1 MFRILIFLV
10 LSLLMAETAY
20 SRYDALMGND
30 GIPDLGNH
38 PSYLPYYPAMLL
50 PLFTVMLLVVLTP
63 ILGVVRAAD
72 LSLSI
77 FGGLFVHIS
86 LYYLVLLA
94 LMPHLRDRISARA
107 CALLWLIPNLFYLT
121 MQTTVSPPRPWLII
135 PLPGHGWTL
144 LLWVWLAGLVGVLA
158 FHIVQHLRFRHRILA
173 PAVPATEPLTRYIWE
188 EALKEAG
195 FRNPKYQLVISPEV
209 KTPLS
214 IGLLPRCT
222 RVVLPTRSYTREEL
236 YWVIRH
242 EVIHLARQDSWCKFF
257 LLFCTAICWFNPLMW
272 VAMRACA
279 QDLELSCDETVLL
292 FAHQSQ
298 RKEYAALLLNTAGD
312 ARGFTTCLSASS
324 TTLRRRLEQVLSP
337 AARSSGAV
345 VVGVLF
351 FLAAITCG
359 SVTLSYDTA
368 PAAQVLY
375 SAGDTAQYQADVIHL
390 SPPHA
395 QAENTPY
402 TLTDPQA
409 FHDYLSGLSLSRL
422 MGTYTLPETDCSF
435 FLEGLDNDFLIV
447 ISHQVMEVTELGYDS
462 STTYYHISQE
472 VDWDYLLSL
481 MEASPHSWT

>member
-10 LSLLMAETAY
+10 LSLLMAGTAY

-50 PLFTVMLLVVLTP
+50 LVVVTLCPVLLTP
-63 ILGVVRAAD
+63 FIGFARAAD
-72 LSLSI
+72 ITFSTY
-77 FGGLFVHIS
+77 GGLFLHVS

-94 LMPHLRDRISARA
+94 LMPLLRDRISART
-107 CALLWLIPNLFYLT
+107 CAMLWVIPNVLYLT
-121 MQTTVSPPRPWLII
+121 TYSTFTPPRPWLII

-144 LLWVWLAGLVGVLA
+144 LLWVWLVGLVGVLA
-158 FHIVQHLRFRHRILA
+158 VHIVQHLRFRRQILS
-173 PAVPATEPLTRYIWE
+173 PAVPATDPLTRYIWE

-242 EVIHLARQDSWCKFF
+242 EVIHLARQDSWNKFF
-257 LLFCTAICWFNPLMW
+257 LLFCTAICWFNPVMW

-312 ARGFTTCLSASS
+312 ARGFTTCLSASAA
-324 TTLRRRLEQVLSP
+324 TLRRRLERVLAP
-337 AARSSGAV
+337 AARSSGAIV
-345 VVGVLF
+345 AGVLF
-351 FLAAITCG
+351 FLLAI
-359 SVTLSYDTA
+359 SYGWMTVSYGTA

-375 SAGDTAQYQADVIHL
+375 SDQDTAQYHIKGIEVARLTDG
-390 SPPHA
+390 A
-395 QAENTPY
+395 QDLDYVP
-402 TLTDPQA
+402 TDPQA

-422 MGTYTLPETDCSF
+422 AGNYNFPDQDFSC
-435 FLEGLDNDFLIV
+435 FLFGPDNGKLIV
-447 ISHQVMEVTELGYDS
+447 ISHQVMEVTELGPGAAS
-462 STTYYHISQE
+462 TYYYLPQG
-472 VDWDYLLSL
+472 VDWDYLTSL
-481 MEASPHSWT
+481 LEVSPDSLA

>member
-1 MFRILIFLV
+1 
-10 LSLLMAETAY
+10 
-20 SRYDALMGND
+20 
-30 GIPDLGNH
+30 
-38 PSYLPYYPAMLL
+38 
-50 PLFTVMLLVVLTP
+50 
-63 ILGVVRAAD
+63 
-72 LSLSI
+72 
-77 FGGLFVHIS
+77 
-86 LYYLVLLA
+86 
-94 LMPHLRDRISARA
+94 
-107 CALLWLIPNLFYLT
+107 
-121 MQTTVSPPRPWLII
+121 
-135 PLPGHGWTL
+135 
-144 LLWVWLAGLVGVLA
+144 
-158 FHIVQHLRFRHRILA
+158 
-173 PAVPATEPLTRYIWE
+173 
-188 EALKEAG
+188 
-195 FRNPKYQLVISPEV
+195 
-209 KTPLS
+209 
-214 IGLLPRCT
+214 
-222 RVVLPTRSYTREEL
+222 
-236 YWVIRH
+236 
-242 EVIHLARQDSWCKFF
+242 
-257 LLFCTAICWFNPLMW
+257 MW

-312 ARGFTTCLSASS
+312 ARGFTTCLSASAA
-324 TTLRRRLEQVLSP
+324 TLRRRLEQVLSP

-375 SAGDTAQYQADVIHL
+375 SAGDTAQYQADGVHL

-402 TLTDPQA
+402 TLTAPQA

-435 FLEGLDNDFLIV
+435 FLEGPDNSKLIV
-447 ISHQVMEVTELGYDS
+447 ISHQVMEVTELGHDS
-462 STTYYHISQE
+462 YPTYYHISQE

>member
-1 MFRILIFLV
+1 MFRILIFLG
-10 LSLLMAETAY
+10 LSLLMAGTVY

-144 LLWVWLAGLVGVLA
+144 LLWVWLVGLVGVLA

-435 FLEGLDNDFLIV
+435 FLEGPDNEFLIV

-462 STTYYHISQE
+462 SPTYYHISQE

>member
-435 FLEGLDNDFLIV
+435 FLEGPDNDFLIV

-462 STTYYHISQE
+462 SPTYYHISQE

>member
-1 MFRILIFLV
+1 MLRIILISVMSLV
-10 LSLLMAETAY
+10 LTGVIYLRFDQQVGS
-20 SRYDALMGND
+20 D
-30 GIPDLGNH
+30 GIQSLNEAPT
-38 PSYLPYYPAMLL
+38 YAPYYSPVLL
-50 PLFTVMLLVVLTP
+50 PLLFLLSPIVFTPFLGLT
-63 ILGVVRAAD
+63 GAWEET
-72 LSLSI
+72 LSLCA
-77 FGGLFVHIS
+77 GLFLHVS

-94 LMPHLRDRISARA
+94 LRPVLGKRMTARTG
-107 CALLWLIPNLFYLT
+107 ALLWVIPNLLFFTLQKICQPSYPQL
-121 MQTTVSPPRPWLII
+121 VLYIPDPWPQLFV
-135 PLPGHGWTL
+135 G
-144 LLWVWLAGLVGVLA
+144 VWLTGMAGVLG
-158 FHIVQHLRFRHRILA
+158 FHIVQHLRFRRRILS
-173 PAVPATEPLTRYIWE
+173 PALPATDPLTRYIWE

-214 IGLLPRCT
+214 IGLIPRCT

-242 EVIHLARQDSWCKFF
+242 EIIHLSRQDSWNKFF
-257 LLFCTAICWFNPLMW
+257 LLFCTAICWFNPVMW
-272 VAMRACA
+272 VAMKTCA

-292 FAHQSQ
+292 FAHQPQ

-312 ARGFTTCLSASS
+312 ARGFTTCLSASAA
-324 TTLRRRLEQVLSP
+324 TLRRRLEQVLTP

-375 SAGDTAQYQADVIHL
+375 SAGDTAQYQADGVHL

-422 MGTYTLPETDCSF
+422 MGTYTLPEEDCSF
-435 FLEGLDNDFLIV
+435 FLEGPDNDFLIV
-447 ISHQVMEVTELGYDS
+447 ISHQVMEVTELGHDS
-462 STTYYHISQE
+462 YPTYYHISQE

>member
-1 MFRILIFLV
+1 MLRILIFLV
-10 LSLLMAETAY
+10 LSLLMAGTAY

-50 PLFTVMLLVVLTP
+50 LVMVTLCPVLLTP
-63 ILGVVRAAD
+63 FIGFARAAD
-72 LSLSI
+72 ITFSSY
-77 FGGLFVHIS
+77 GGLFLHVS

-94 LMPHLRDRISARA
+94 LMPHLRGRISART
-107 CALLWLIPNLFYLT
+107 CAMLWVIPNVLYLT
-121 MQTTVSPPRPWLII
+121 TYSSFTPPRPWLII

-158 FHIVQHLRFRHRILA
+158 VHIVQHLRFRRRILS
-173 PAVPATEPLTRYIWE
+173 PAVPATDPLTRYIWE

-242 EVIHLARQDSWCKFF
+242 EVIHLARQDSWSKFF

-272 VAMRACA
+272 VAMKRCA

-312 ARGFTTCLSASS
+312 ARGFTTCLSASAA
-324 TTLRRRLEQVLSP
+324 TLRRRLERVLAP
-337 AARSSGAV
+337 AARSSGAFLA
-345 VVGVLF
+345 GLLF
-351 FLAAITCG
+351 FLLAI
-359 SVTLSYDTA
+359 SYGWMTFSYGTA

-375 SAGDTAQYQADVIHL
+375 SDQDTAQYHIKGIEVARLTDG
-390 SPPHA
+390 A
-395 QAENTPY
+395 QDLDYVP
-402 TLTDPQA
+402 TDPQA

-422 MGTYTLPETDCSF
+422 AGNYNFPDQDFSC
-435 FLEGLDNDFLIV
+435 FLFGPDNGKLIV
-447 ISHQVMEVTELGYDS
+447 ISHQVMEVTELGPGAAS
-462 STTYYHISQE
+462 TYYYLPQG
-472 VDWDYLLSL
+472 VDWDYLTSL
-481 MEASPHSWT
+481 LEVSPDSLA

>member
-50 PLFTVMLLVVLTP
+50 PLFTVLLLVVLTP

-236 YWVIRH
+236 CWVIRH

-462 STTYYHISQE
+462 SPTYYHISQE

>member
-1 MFRILIFLV
+1 MLRIILISVMSLV
-10 LSLLMAETAY
+10 LTGVIYLRFDQQVGS
-20 SRYDALMGND
+20 D
-30 GIPDLGNH
+30 GIQSLNEAPT
-38 PSYLPYYPAMLL
+38 YAPYYSPVLL
-50 PLFTVMLLVVLTP
+50 PLLFLLSPIVFTPFLGLT
-63 ILGVVRAAD
+63 GAWEET
-72 LSLSI
+72 LSLCA
-77 FGGLFVHIS
+77 GLFLHVS

-94 LMPHLRDRISARA
+94 LRPVLGKWMTARTS
-107 CALLWLIPNLFYLT
+107 ALLWLIPNLFYLT

-158 FHIVQHLRFRHRILA
+158 FHIVQHLRFRRRILD
-173 PAVPATEPLTRYIWE
+173 PAVPATDPLTRYLWE

-214 IGLLPRCT
+214 IGLLPCCT

-242 EVIHLARQDSWCKFF
+242 EVIHLARQDSWSKFF
-257 LLFCTAICWFNPLMW
+257 LLFCTAICWFNPVMW
-272 VAMRACA
+272 VAMKRCA

-312 ARGFTTCLSASS
+312 ARGFTTCLSASAA
-324 TTLRRRLEQVLSP
+324 TLRRRLEQVLSP
-337 AARSSGAV
+337 AARSSGAI

-375 SAGDTAQYQADVIHL
+375 SAGDTAQYQADGVHL

-402 TLTDPQA
+402 TLTDSQA

-422 MGTYTLPETDCSF
+422 MGTYTLPEADCSF
-435 FLEGLDNDFLIV
+435 FLEGPDNSKLIV
-447 ISHQVMEVTELGYDS
+447 ISHQVMEVTELGHDS
-462 STTYYHISQE
+462 YPSYYHISQE